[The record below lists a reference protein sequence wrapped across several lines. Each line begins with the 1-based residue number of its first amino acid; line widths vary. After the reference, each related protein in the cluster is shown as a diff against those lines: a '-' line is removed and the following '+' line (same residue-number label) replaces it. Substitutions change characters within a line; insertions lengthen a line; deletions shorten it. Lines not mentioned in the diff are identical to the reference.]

1 MSIEWL
7 EELEARVRDAAE
19 RLRELR
25 DENQSLQDRIEEL
38 ETRLAAAGGTGAK
51 PEEWQRERE
60 EIRERVERLTR
71 HLEGLVGD

>member
-1 MSIEWL
+1 LSIEWL
-7 EELEARVRDAAE
+7 EELETRVRDATE

-25 DENQSLQDRIEEL
+25 DENQSLQDRIQEL
-38 ETRLAAAGGTGAK
+38 ETKLSAAGGTGAE
-51 PEEWQRERE
+51 PEEWQRERD

>member
-7 EELEARVRDAAE
+7 EELETRVKEASE

-25 DENQSLQDRIEEL
+25 DENQSLQERIDEL
-38 ETRLAAAGGTGAK
+38 ETKLSAAEPNGEG
-51 PEEWQRERE
+51 EWQRERE

-71 HLEGLVGD
+71 HLEGLVG